1 MEQQQNSTPRAMTEA
16 ETQDWVRAQFQR
28 ANLHLAEQ
36 GIIMESVAVA
46 ESRYLPPL
54 VAVWKIHAMNKNVVW
69 VVSGDMPV
77 DFIPLGSA
85 KDAREAMKHFSLR
98 WQMKAQQIIEA
109 GVNDKPTADYVQL
122 LVGRANMLYDLAE
135 SEKLW
140 QAQA

>member
-1 MEQQQNSTPRAMTEA
+1 MEQQENSTPRAMTEA
-16 ETQDWVRAQFQR
+16 EIQDWVRAQFQR
-28 ANLHLAEQ
+28 ANMHLAEQ

-54 VAVWKIHAMNKNVVW
+54 VAIWKIHGMNKNIVW

-77 DFIPLGSA
+77 DYIPLGSA
-85 KDAREAMKHFSLR
+85 KDPREAMKHFALR

-109 GVNDKPTADYVQL
+109 GVTDQPTADYVQL

-135 SEKLW
+135 SDKLW

>member
-1 MEQQQNSTPRAMTEA
+1 
-16 ETQDWVRAQFQR
+16 
-28 ANLHLAEQ
+28 
-36 GIIMESVAVA
+36 MESVAVA

-54 VAVWKIHAMNKNVVW
+54 VAIWKIHGMNKNIVW

-77 DFIPLGSA
+77 DYIPLGSA
-85 KDAREAMKHFSLR
+85 KDPREAMKHFALR

-109 GVNDKPTADYVQL
+109 GITDQPTADYVQL

-135 SEKLW
+135 SDKLW